1 MQQMVEL
8 EIRNKTVENNLGLVH
23 ACAKRFLGRGVEYED
38 LFQAGCVGL
47 IKAADNFDESRGF
60 SFSTYAVPVILGE
73 IKRIFRDGGSVKIGR
88 AIKEKSRIA
97 VKKKEE
103 ITISTGREPSIS
115 ELSRILGLEVTETA
129 MLLNAS
135 MPAVS
140 LTSGDEGEM
149 QFDIP
154 VESPENE
161 ISDFLALRQVVESL
175 EERDKRII
183 ALRYS
188 HRLTQQKTADILG
201 MTQVQ
206 VSRREKLILENIR
219 KKLLQ

>member
-1 MQQMVEL
+1 MVEL